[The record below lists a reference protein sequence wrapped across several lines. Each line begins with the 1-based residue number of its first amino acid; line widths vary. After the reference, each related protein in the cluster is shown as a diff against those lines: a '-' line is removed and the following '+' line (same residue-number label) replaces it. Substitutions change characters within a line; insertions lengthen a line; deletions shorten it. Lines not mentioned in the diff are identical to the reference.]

1 MSHSHMQPIVIAA
14 LFTSTLA
21 LGLGGA
27 TLSAS
32 DLATEPK
39 LSDLPSGETVV
50 ARVNARNE
58 GLTLTRDLTM
68 KLIDRRGKERIRET
82 RGFRKYFGDEKRT
95 AIFYLSP
102 NNIRDTA
109 FLTYDYP
116 QVDQDDDQ
124 WLYLPALRK
133 VRRISA
139 SDRGDYFLGT
149 DFTYEDIKKE
159 SKIAAEDYRFQTL
172 RADSVDG
179 HAVWVVEATPIS
191 EKVAQELGYGKV
203 VLWVDAEIWISR
215 LTEFWDTRGEPLKT
229 TRSLDIR
236 RVDGIWTS
244 HRLEV
249 EQHQTHHRTL
259 FTFSEVKYD
268 TDIDDKVFTEG
279 ALRRGL

>member
-1 MSHSHMQPIVIAA
+1 MKPNTNTSPIRTAI
-14 LFTSTLA
+14 LFVPLLA
-21 LGLGGA
+21 LSA
-27 TLSAS
+27 AALSAS
-32 DLATEPK
+32 DPVIDSRPL
-39 LSDLPSGETVV
+39 DLPSGESVV
-50 ARVNARNE
+50 ERVNARHD
-58 GLTLTRDLTM
+58 GVTLTRDLTM
-68 KLIDRRGKERIRET
+68 KLIDRRGKERKRET

-109 FLTYDYP
+109 FLTYDYA
-116 QVDQDDDQ
+116 QADRDDDQ

-159 SKIAAEDYRFQTL
+159 SKIAAEDYRFRTL

-179 HAVWVVEATPIS
+179 HTVWVVEATPIS
-191 EKVAQELGYGKV
+191 EEVAKELGYGRV
-203 VLWVDAEIWISR
+203 VLWVDAKIWISR

-229 TRSLDIR
+229 TRSLEIR
-236 RVDGIWTS
+236 EIDGIWTS

-249 EQHQTHHRTL
+249 DHHQTEHRTI
-259 FTFSEVKYD
+259 FTFSEVQYD
-268 TDIDDKVFTEG
+268 LEIDDNLFTEG
-279 ALRRGL
+279 SLRRGL

>member
-1 MSHSHMQPIVIAA
+1 MSPKIHHRPILASA
-14 LFTSTLA
+14 LFSALLAIGAATSW
-21 LGLGGA
+21 
-27 TLSAS
+27 AS
-32 DLATEPK
+32 DLETPPSP
-39 LSDLPSGETVV
+39 SDPPSGDEIVE
-50 ARVNARNE
+50 RVNARNE

-68 KLIDRRGKERIRET
+68 KLVDRRGKERIRET

-109 FLTYDYP
+109 FLTYDYA
-116 QVDQDDDQ
+116 QAEQDDDQ

-159 SKIAAEDYRFQTL
+159 SKIADEDYRFQTL

-191 EKVAQELGYGKV
+191 EKIAKELGYGKV
-203 VLWVDAEIWISR
+203 ILWVDAEIWLSR

-236 RVDGIWTS
+236 EVDGIWTS

-249 EQHQTHHRTL
+249 DQHQTQHRTI

-268 TDIDDKVFTEG
+268 LEIDDKVFTEG